1 VPEGEPDV
9 FRSLLATGAV
19 LFARPE
25 FRVKARS
32 FDEKSRWLLG
42 DAAAASFDAIDS
54 SKAILPPRRA
64 FAEGGYFVLG
74 DAFETSREVR
84 VVADAG
90 PLGYLAIAAHGHA
103 DALAFTLNVAGEP
116 ILVDPGTFSYSAMP
130 WRHYFRGT
138 SAHNTVVVDGKDQS
152 EYGGSFLWL
161 EHAKTIVDAFDPSA
175 ETQVLTAH
183 HEGYRRLS
191 DPVGHRRTWSY
202 GTGSSRLTITDE
214 LLCAGA
220 HEVAIHWHF
229 APECEVVQSGSRV
242 IAQRA
247 AVRVTLS
254 CPDGLTA
261 RLVVGS
267 EKPPLGWESNGFDAK
282 RPTTTAVFTGEIRG
296 DASFRAEIVIEQS
309 GLNSR

>member
-1 VPEGEPDV
+1 
-9 FRSLLATGAV
+9 
-19 LFARPE
+19 
-25 FRVKARS
+25 
-32 FDEKSRWLLG
+32 
-42 DAAAASFDAIDS
+42 
-54 SKAILPPRRA
+54 
-64 FAEGGYFVLG
+64 
-74 DAFETSREVR
+74 
-84 VVADAG
+84 
-90 PLGYLAIAAHGHA
+90 
-103 DALAFTLNVAGEP
+103 
-116 ILVDPGTFSYSAMP
+116 MP